1 MSRGLGDVYKRQ
13 GIDCVEHFADT
24 DALLAALPGLLQPG
38 DSVLIKASH
47 GMGYAKIVEA
57 LEK

>member
-1 MSRGLGDVYKRQ
+1 MDLQSFRQ
-13 GIDCVEHFADT
+13 PFAIR
-24 DALLAALPGLLQPG
+24 LFAALPGLLQPG

-47 GMGYAKIVEA
+47 GMGYTKIVEA